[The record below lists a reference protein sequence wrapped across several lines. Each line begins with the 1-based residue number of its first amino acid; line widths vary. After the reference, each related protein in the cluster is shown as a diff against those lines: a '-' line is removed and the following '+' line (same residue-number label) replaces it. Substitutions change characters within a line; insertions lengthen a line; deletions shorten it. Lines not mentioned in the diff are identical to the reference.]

1 MIKNLY
7 NSIFTICLLAT
18 VFAGTLGK
26 SHSIELLH
34 WGRHSPISLH
44 DNSLI
49 TANTF
54 VSTKSRVVN
63 VYDLKDGLNPSLIQE
78 IRSQYPMPGDDFG
91 FSIDHYNDYMIIGA
105 PGYNEGEGAA
115 FLYKKV
121 SKEWRLYK
129 KFDNPFSQI
138 KGKPHK
144 FGYSVSI
151 NNKYISI
158 SSPFNNDGL
167 VHIYRIDG
175 SSTSKIDD
183 VPTFN
188 IDVRKIGDVAG
199 CYAEGPDK
207 FGFGISSSI
216 DNNKLLIGSL
226 KDFVYLINF
235 EENEINATSITF
247 PDFLDNISERRRFGE
262 SVHIGKESLYIS
274 SLGLNNNQGKVFK
287 YSKLSTENSQ
297 WMLSEVISPEND
309 LDDIYFGFRISE
321 VNNDV
326 FISSFNDPKIHRY
339 SKLKN
344 KLAFKGYFD
353 NRTLEE
359 GKYSSRNIVSDDSY
373 LITDSYYA
381 EDLYIHNFT
390 TNNSRGLNVIP
401 TSAKRESILQR
412 TKCENGYAGSYE
424 CDGIDMMSYVDKTQ
438 LGGINSTILNDIW
451 GWTDSSNGKEYA
463 LVGMSNGT
471 SFVDISNPEN
481 PVFIGRLPTAT
492 SQSTWRDIKVY
503 SDHAFIVS
511 EASGHGMQVFDL
523 TDLRNFSGTPITFS
537 TSAYYSGFGN
547 AHNIFINE
555 DTAFAYAIGTS
566 TCGPGGLHVVD
577 ISDPTLPI
585 KSACISDPATGRSGT
600 GYVHDVQCVIYNGPD
615 SAYVGKEICFGS
627 NETKVWITDVSVKS
641 DDSTGSKTISLGSY
655 NNYYTH
661 QGWLTEDH
669 KYFVVNDELDEYN
682 SSSIN
687 KTRTLIWDVQ
697 DLDNPTLETTYSG
710 PNASIDHNNYIIGN
724 DVFMSHYSSGLRIL
738 DISNISNPTERA
750 FFDVHPSNNNTNF
763 DGSWSNYPFFESGNI
778 VVTAIDDGLFV
789 LKESSNLI
797 APLITF
803 TVPEDGSILLE
814 WSAATSQGDYIELYR
829 STVESFIPS
838 SSNLIATMSHP
849 STGHLDSNLDINTV
863 YYYKIVHVSGSDSSP
878 VSNEV
883 QVQPIILPNLPPTID
898 TVQDVEF
905 YEDTDFTLSLTGIS
919 DGGDINS
926 QEVSVLATASNTV
939 LFDES
944 VNVAMSQSG
953 ENIDYRLILS
963 PKEDMFG
970 ESQISVLVADNG
982 GTEDG
987 GVDNISIDF
996 NVNVLPVNDPPS
1008 SSSLVGE
1015 YLFNINSGEYLPGL
1029 NNRTLIINR
1038 ENINDSL
1045 RFEWNNSTD
1054 IDSELLQYKIVGYDD
1069 LQFLSMEAYSVENFK
1084 TWALKD
1090 IVSQTDTINISEGYW
1105 TVEVFDGEAS
1115 TLSNPFGGKL
1125 FIDGSQLIPEE
1136 WGIEQNFPNPF
1147 RNFTTFEYDVPSKEY
1162 IVIRIFNIKGQ
1173 IIKTLIDEEVEAG
1186 YQLVVWDGTN
1196 EDNDPVSSGVYFCQ
1210 IFTPNSSSNKFKKAK
1225 KLVKIR

>member
-1 MIKNLY
+1 MIKKLY
-7 NSIFTICLLAT
+7 KSIFTIFLLAL
-18 VFAGTLGK
+18 VFAGSPGK
-26 SHSIELLH
+26 SHSVELLH
-34 WGRHSPISLH
+34 WGRHTPLSLN
-44 DNSLI
+44 DNILI

-54 VSTKSRVVN
+54 VSTKSRIVK
-63 VYDLKDGLNPSLIQE
+63 VYNLIDGLNPILIQE
-78 IRSQYPMPGDDFG
+78 IVSQYPMPGDDFG
-91 FSIDHYNDYMIIGA
+91 FSIDHYNDFMIIGA
-105 PGYNEGEGAA
+105 PGYKEGEGAA

-121 SKEWRLYK
+121 SNDWKLYK
-129 KFDNPFSQI
+129 KFENPFSQI

-151 NNKYISI
+151 NNKYVSI

-175 SSTSKIDD
+175 SSTNKIDD
-183 VPTFN
+183 IPTFN

-199 CYAEGPDK
+199 CYAEGPDR

-226 KDFVYLINF
+226 KDFAYLIDF

-247 PDFLDNISERRRFGE
+247 PGFESDSSERKRFGE
-262 SVHIGKESLYIS
+262 SVHIGKENLYIS

-287 YSKLSTENSQ
+287 YEKLSSENSQ
-297 WMLSEVISPEND
+297 WILSEVISPENN

-326 FISSFNDPKIHRY
+326 FISSFNDSKIHTY

-353 NRTLEE
+353 NGILEE
-359 GKYSSRNIVSDDSY
+359 EKYSSRNIVSDDSF

-381 EDLYIHNFT
+381 EDLFIHNFDL
-390 TNNSRGLNVIP
+390 NNSRELNTIP
-401 TSAKRESILQR
+401 TSTKRESILSK

-424 CDGIDMMSYVDKTQ
+424 CDGIDMMSYIDKTQ

-451 GWTDSSNGKEYA
+451 GWTDPSNGKEYA

-492 SQSTWRDIKVY
+492 NQSTWRDIKVY
-503 SDHAFIVS
+503 SNYAFIVS

-523 TDLRNFSGTPITFS
+523 TDLRNYSGNPITFS
-537 TSAYYSGFGN
+537 ISAYYNEFGN

-555 DTAFAYAIGTS
+555 DTAFAYAIGTT

-577 ISDPTLPI
+577 ISDPTSPI

-615 SAYVGKEICFGS
+615 SAYFGKEICFGS

-738 DISNISNPTERA
+738 DISDISNPSERA

-789 LKESSNLI
+789 LKESSNLA
-797 APLITF
+797 APTITF
-803 TVPEDGSILLE
+803 SIPEDGSIMLE
-814 WSAATSQGDYIELYR
+814 WGSAISQGDYIKLYR
-829 STVESFIPS
+829 STVESFFPS
-838 SSNLIATMSHP
+838 SENLIGTLSHP
-849 STGHLDSNLDINTV
+849 STSYLDSNLDINTV
-863 YYYKIVHVSGSDSSP
+863 YFYKAILVSGSESSP

-883 QVQPIILPNLPPTID
+883 QVQPIILPNFPPTID
-898 TVQDVEF
+898 IIQDVEF
-905 YEDTDFTLSLTGIS
+905 YEDTDLAITLTGVS
-919 DGGDINS
+919 YGKDVNS
-926 QEVSVLATASNTV
+926 QEVSVSATASNNE

-944 VNVAMSQSG
+944 INVAISQPD
-953 ENIDYRLILS
+953 ENIVYRLILS
-963 PKEDMFG
+963 PKENMFG
-970 ESQISVLVADNG
+970 ESKIVVSVMDNG
-982 GTEDG
+982 GTLDG
-987 GVDNISIDF
+987 GVDNTSIEF

-1008 SSSLVGE
+1008 TSSLIGE
-1015 YLFNINSGEYLPGL
+1015 YLVNSGEYLPGF
-1029 NNRTLIINR
+1029 NNRTLVIDI

-1045 RFEWNNSTD
+1045 RFEWSPSSD
-1054 IDSELLQYKIVGYDD
+1054 VDSELLQYKMVGYDD
-1069 LQFLSMEAYSVENFK
+1069 LQFLTMQEYTYENFK

-1090 IVSQTDTINISEGYW
+1090 IVTQTDTINISEGYW
-1105 TVEVFDGEAS
+1105 TVEIFDGIAS
-1115 TLSNPFGGKL
+1115 TLSYPFGGKL
-1125 FIDGSQLIPEE
+1125 FIDGSQLIPDE
-1136 WGIEQNFPNPF
+1136 WGIDQNYPNPF
-1147 RNFTTFEYDVPSKEY
+1147 RSFTTFEYDVPKKEH
-1162 IVIRIFNIKGQ
+1162 IIIRIFNIKGQ
-1173 IIKTLIDEEVEAG
+1173 KIKTLVDQEVDAG
-1186 YQLVVWDGTN
+1186 YQMILWDGTN
-1196 EDNDPVSSGVYFCQ
+1196 DKNEEVSSGVYFCQ
-1210 IFTPNSSSNKFKKAK
+1210 IFTPNSTNNKFKKAK

>member
-1 MIKNLY
+1 MIKKLY
-7 NSIFTICLLAT
+7 KSIFTICLLAA
-18 VFAGTLGK
+18 VFASTPGK
-26 SHSIELLH
+26 SHSVELLH
-34 WGRHSPISLH
+34 WGRHTPLSLN
-44 DNSLI
+44 DNILI

-54 VSTKSRVVN
+54 VSTKSRVVK
-63 VYDLKDGLNPSLIQE
+63 VYNLIDGLNPTLIQE
-78 IRSQYPMPGDDFG
+78 IESQYPMPGDDFG
-91 FSIDHYNDYMIIGA
+91 FSIDHYNDFMIIGA
-105 PGYNEGEGAA
+105 PGYKEGEGAA

-121 SKEWRLYK
+121 SNDWKLYK
-129 KFDNPFSQI
+129 KFENPFSQI

-151 NNKYISI
+151 NNKYVSI

-175 SSTSKIDD
+175 SSTNKIDD
-183 VPTFN
+183 IPTFN

-199 CYAEGPDK
+199 CYAEGPDR

-235 EENEINATSITF
+235 EENGINATSITF
-247 PDFLDNISERRRFGE
+247 PGFESNSSERKRFGE
-262 SVHIGKESLYIS
+262 SVHVGKENLYIS

-287 YSKLSTENSQ
+287 YEKLSSENSQ
-297 WMLSEVISPEND
+297 WILSEIISPENN
-309 LDDIYFGFRISE
+309 LDDMYFGFRISE
-321 VNNDV
+321 VDNNV

-339 SKLKN
+339 SLSNN
-344 KLAFKGYFD
+344 KLSFKDYF
-353 NRTLEE
+353 ESGVIE
-359 GKYSSRNIVSDDSY
+359 KEKYSSRNIVSDDNF
-373 LITDSYYA
+373 LITDAYYA
-381 EDLYIHNFT
+381 ENILVHNFLS
-390 TNNSRGLNVIP
+390 NNSKGLNIIS
-401 TSAKRESILQR
+401 TSVAIESILSK

-424 CDGIDMMSYVDKTQ
+424 CNGIDMMSYIDKTQ
-438 LGGINSTILNDIW
+438 LGGTKSTTLNDIW
-451 GWTDSSNGKEYA
+451 GWTDPSSGKEYA

-481 PVFIGRLPTAT
+481 PVFVGRLPTAT

-503 SDHAFIVS
+503 SNYAFIVS

-523 TDLRNFSGTPITFS
+523 TDLRNFSGNPVTFS
-537 TSAYYSGFGN
+537 TSGYYSEFGN

-555 DTAFAYAIGTS
+555 DTAFAYAVGTT
-566 TCGPGGLHVVD
+566 TCGPGGLHIVD
-577 ISDPTLPI
+577 ISDPRSPI

-627 NETKVWITDVSVKS
+627 NETNVWITDVSLKS

-655 NNYYTH
+655 DEVYTH

-669 KYFVVNDELDEYN
+669 KYFVVNDELDEYY

-697 DLDNPTLETTYSG
+697 NLDNPTLKTTYIG

-724 DVFMSHYSSGLRIL
+724 DVYMSHYSSGLRIL
-738 DISNISNPTERA
+738 DISDISNPSERA

-789 LKESSNLI
+789 LKESSNLA
-797 APLITF
+797 APTITF
-803 TVPEDGSILLE
+803 SIPEDGSIKLE
-814 WSAATSQGDYIELYR
+814 WGSAISQGDYIKLYR
-829 STVESFIPS
+829 STVESFFPS
-838 SSNLIATMSHP
+838 SANLIGTFSNS
-849 STGHLDSNLDINTV
+849 STSYLDSNLDINTV
-863 YYYKIVHVSGSDSSP
+863 YFYKAILVSGTDSSP

-898 TVQDVEF
+898 IIEDVDF
-905 YEDTDFTLSLTGIS
+905 YEDTDLTLTLTGIS
-919 DGGDINS
+919 YGEDINS
-926 QEVSVLATASNTV
+926 QEVSVSATASNNE

-944 VNVAMSQSG
+944 INVVISQSD
-953 ENIDYRLILS
+953 ENIVHRLILS
-963 PKEDMFG
+963 PKENMFG
-970 ESQISVLVADNG
+970 ESQIIVSVMDNG
-982 GTEDG
+982 GTLDG
-987 GVDNISIDF
+987 GVDNTSIAF

-1008 SSSLVGE
+1008 TSSLIGE
-1015 YLFNINSGEYLPGL
+1015 YLVNSGEYLPGF
-1029 NNRTLIINR
+1029 NNRTLVIDI

-1045 RFEWNNSTD
+1045 RFEWSPSSD
-1054 IDSELLQYKIVGYDD
+1054 VDSELLQYKMVGYDD
-1069 LQFLSMEAYSVENFK
+1069 LQFLTMQEYTYENFK

-1090 IVSQTDTINISEGYW
+1090 IVTQTDTINISEGYW
-1105 TVEVFDGEAS
+1105 TVEIFDGIAS
-1115 TLSNPFGGKL
+1115 TLSYPFGGKL
-1125 FIDGSQLIPEE
+1125 FIDGSQLIPDE
-1136 WGIEQNFPNPF
+1136 WGIDQNYPNPF
-1147 RNFTTFEYDVPSKEY
+1147 RSFTTFEYDVPKKEH
-1162 IVIRIFNIKGQ
+1162 IIIRIFNIKGQ
-1173 IIKTLIDEEVEAG
+1173 KIKTLLDQEVDAG
-1186 YQLVVWDGTN
+1186 YQMILWDGTN
-1196 EDNDPVSSGVYFCQ
+1196 DKNEEVSSGVYFCQ
-1210 IFTPNSSSNKFKKAK
+1210 IFTPNSTNNKFKKAK

>member
-1 MIKNLY
+1 MIKKLY
-7 NSIFTICLLAT
+7 KSIFTICLLAT
-18 VFAGTLGK
+18 VFAGTPGK
-26 SHSIELLH
+26 SHSVELLH
-34 WGRHSPISLH
+34 WGRHTPLSLN
-44 DNSLI
+44 DNILI

-54 VSTKSRVVN
+54 VSTKSRVVK
-63 VYDLKDGLNPSLIQE
+63 VYNLIDGLNPTLIQE
-78 IRSQYPMPGDDFG
+78 IESQYPMPGDDFG
-91 FSIDHYNDYMIIGA
+91 FSIDHYNDFMIIGA
-105 PGYNEGEGAA
+105 PGYKEGEGAA

-121 SKEWRLYK
+121 SNDWKLYK
-129 KFDNPFSQI
+129 KFENPFSQI

-151 NNKYISI
+151 NNKYVSI

-175 SSTSKIDD
+175 SSTNKIDD
-183 VPTFN
+183 IPTFN

-199 CYAEGPDK
+199 CYAEGPDR

-235 EENEINATSITF
+235 EENGINATSITF
-247 PDFLDNISERRRFGE
+247 PGFESNSSERKRFGE
-262 SVHIGKESLYIS
+262 SVHVGKENLYIS

-287 YSKLSTENSQ
+287 YEKLSSENSQ
-297 WMLSEVISPEND
+297 WILSEIISPENN
-309 LDDIYFGFRISE
+309 LDDMFFGFRISE
-321 VNNDV
+321 VDNNV

-339 SKLKN
+339 SLSNN
-344 KLAFKGYFD
+344 KLSFKDYF
-353 NRTLEE
+353 ESGVVE
-359 GKYSSRNIVSDDSY
+359 KEKYSSRNIVSDDNF
-373 LITDSYYA
+373 LITDAYYA
-381 EDLYIHNFT
+381 ENILVHNFLS
-390 TNNSRGLNVIP
+390 NNSKGLNIIS
-401 TSAKRESILQR
+401 TSVAIESILSK

-424 CDGIDMMSYVDKTQ
+424 CNGIDMMSYIDKTQ
-438 LGGINSTILNDIW
+438 LGGTKSTILNDIW
-451 GWTDSSNGKEYA
+451 GWTDPSSGKEYA

-481 PVFIGRLPTAT
+481 PVFVGRLPTAT

-503 SDHAFIVS
+503 SNYAFIVS
-511 EASGHGMQVFDL
+511 EASDHGMQVFDL
-523 TDLRNFSGTPITFS
+523 TDLRNFSGNPITFS
-537 TSAYYSGFGN
+537 TSGYYSEFGN

-555 DTAFAYAIGTS
+555 DTAFAYAVGTS
-566 TCGPGGLHVVD
+566 TCGPGGLHIVD
-577 ISDPTLPI
+577 ISDPRSPI

-627 NETKVWITDVSVKS
+627 NETKVWITDVSLKS

-655 NNYYTH
+655 NDFYTH

-697 DLDNPTLETTYSG
+697 NLDNPTLKTTYIG

-724 DVFMSHYSSGLRIL
+724 DVYMSHYSSGLRIL
-738 DISNISNPTERA
+738 DISDISNPSERA

-789 LKESSNLI
+789 LKESSNLA
-797 APLITF
+797 APTITF
-803 TVPEDGSILLE
+803 SIPEDGSIKLE
-814 WSAATSQGDYIELYR
+814 WGSITSQGDYIKLYR
-829 STVESFIPS
+829 STVKSFFPS
-838 SSNLIATMSHP
+838 PANLIGNISHP
-849 STGHLDSNLDINTV
+849 STDYLDSNLDINTA
-863 YYYKIVHVSGSDSSP
+863 YFYKAVLVSGSDSSP

-898 TVQDVEF
+898 IIEDVDF
-905 YEDTDFTLSLTGIS
+905 YEDTDLTLTLTGIS
-919 DGGDINS
+919 YGEDINS
-926 QEVSVLATASNTV
+926 QEVSVSATASNNE

-944 VNVAMSQSG
+944 INVVISQSD
-953 ENIDYRLILS
+953 ENIVHRLILS
-963 PKEDMFG
+963 PKENMFG
-970 ESQISVLVADNG
+970 ESQIIVSVMDNG
-982 GTEDG
+982 GTLDG
-987 GVDNISIDF
+987 GVDNTSIAF

-1008 SSSLVGE
+1008 TSSLIGE
-1015 YLFNINSGEYLPGL
+1015 YLVNSGEYLPGF
-1029 NNRTLIINR
+1029 NNRTLVIDI

-1045 RFEWNNSTD
+1045 RFEWSPSSD
-1054 IDSELLQYKIVGYDD
+1054 VDSELLQYKMVGYDD
-1069 LQFLSMEAYSVENFK
+1069 LQFLTMQEYTYENFK

-1090 IVSQTDTINISEGYW
+1090 IVTQTDTINISEGYW
-1105 TVEVFDGEAS
+1105 TVEIFDGIAS
-1115 TLSNPFGGKL
+1115 TLSYPFGGKL
-1125 FIDGSQLIPEE
+1125 FIDGSQLIPDE
-1136 WGIEQNFPNPF
+1136 WGIDQNYPNPF
-1147 RNFTTFEYDVPSKEY
+1147 SGFTTFEYDVPTKEHV
-1162 IVIRIFNIKGQ
+1162 IIRIFNIKGQ
-1173 IIKTLIDEEVEAG
+1173 AIKTLVDQEIEAG
-1186 YQLVVWDGTN
+1186 YQMVLWDGTN
-1196 EDNDPVSSGVYFCQ
+1196 DKNEQVSSGVYFCQ
-1210 IFTPNSSSNKFKKAK
+1210 IFTPNSTNNKFKKAK